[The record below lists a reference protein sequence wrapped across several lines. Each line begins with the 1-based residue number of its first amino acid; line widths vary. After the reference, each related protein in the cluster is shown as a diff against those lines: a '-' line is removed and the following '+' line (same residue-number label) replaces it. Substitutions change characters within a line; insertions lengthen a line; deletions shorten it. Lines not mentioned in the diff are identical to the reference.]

1 MLLRHFIYERV
12 IKISY
17 IRFERGKNSLSS
29 GKESFLSVPLYRR
42 EIGLDIC
49 PITFA
54 SYVILSILLQK
65 EYHALLSQK
74 GKSKKSLSTHFY
86 FLFNIYDRI
95 KLIFLSQLNK
105 KKGN

>member
-1 MLLRHFIYERV
+1 MHFGRGLRGVTH
-12 IKISY
+12 

-54 SYVILSILLQK
+54 SYVMLNFSDYLSI
-65 EYHALLSQK
+65 
-74 GKSKKSLSTHFY
+74 
-86 FLFNIYDRI
+86 
-95 KLIFLSQLNK
+95 
-105 KKGN
+105 